1 MEEILPFQEV
11 ALKKVNEKL
20 AINAAAAFVP
30 GQEYQG
36 SDKAY
41 SARAGFILKLGT
53 IKKPTLISFKE
64 KMIIDNKIS
73 DLEKANNILK
83 KKNDKIIAQNKKLLE
98 NLNKLEYISSKLDNY
113 QKVSNNF

>member
-1 MEEILPFQEV
+1 
-11 ALKKVNEKL
+11 
-20 AINAAAAFVP
+20 
-30 GQEYQG
+30 
-36 SDKAY
+36 
-41 SARAGFILKLGT
+41 
-53 IKKPTLISFKE
+53 KPTLISFKE